1 MSEMESG
8 QIVKFGVVGCG
19 EIANLLHIPDIVRN
33 KKAQLV
39 ATCDLMVERA
49 KLTKELWHAKECYK
63 DFDTMLEKANIDAVV
78 IATGMSS
85 HGPLATRAAK
95 TGKHILVQK
104 PLATN
109 MRDANSVVE
118 ETKKSKV
125 KGQVRPGI
133 PLLPVYRQARD
144 VIREG
149 NIGRPLWFQS
159 GFGRDAPNWGAETFF
174 SKDAGGPLFDLG
186 VYSVSPVTF
195 LLGSAKRVVGLAL
208 VSIPQR
214 LLLPDDDYTGHL
226 AESVRVGRHL
236 PWHPWRRGVP
246 RDEMVNV
253 KMEAEDNTFTLLD
266 MGGGCLGV
274 IISNFIMPHGFERPL
289 PLPHVEIYGED
300 GGLIVGGVKG
310 SSLSVF
316 TTRKDSRYLVSQ
328 GPSGSSG
335 WYFFGTIP
343 QEGVNEMDHFINCIL
358 GDKEPLPSVEW
369 GRHVAEIMIKS
380 LESSRTGRALAIES
394 TF

>member
-1 MSEMESG
+1 MASAE
-8 QIVKFGVVGCG
+8 IVKFGVVGCG
-19 EIANLLHIPDIVRN
+19 EISNLLHIPDIVGN
-33 KKAQLV
+33 EKSELV
-39 ATCDLMVERA
+39 ATCDLMIERA
-49 KLTKELWHAKECYK
+49 RLTKELWHAKQYYQ
-63 DFDTMLEKANIDAVV
+63 DFDTMLDRAEIDAVV

-95 TGKHILVQK
+95 AGKHIFVQK

-109 MRDANSVVE
+109 MEDANAVVE
-118 ETKKSKV
+118 ETRKSKV

-133 PLLPVYRQARD
+133 PLVPVFIRARE

-174 SKDAGGPLFDLG
+174 TKAAGGPLFDLG

-195 LLGSAKRVVGLAL
+195 LVGPAKRVVGLAS

-214 LLLPDDDYTGHL
+214 ILLPDEDYTGHL
-226 AESVRVGRHL
+226 AESVREGRHL
-236 PWHPWRRGVP
+236 PWHPWRRRVP
-246 RDEMVNV
+246 KDQMVEV
-253 KMEAEDNTFTLLD
+253 TMEAEDNTFTLLD

-274 IISNFIMPHGFERPL
+274 VISNFIMPHGFERPL

-300 GGLIVGGVKG
+300 GGLMIGGVQG

-316 TTRKDSRYLVSQ
+316 TTKCDSRYWVS
-328 GPSGSSG
+328 PRPDESGG

-343 QEGVNEMDHFINCIL
+343 QEGVNEMDHFIDCIL
-358 GDKEPLPSVEW
+358 NDEEPLPSVEW

-380 LESSRTGRALAIES
+380 LESSRTGKTLVIES